1 VRSALRDVAK
11 SKQSEALR
19 IPANS
24 EEVEEARQ
32 RLKDSMANA
41 DNGSATGEF
50 GLAGAVA
57 DDGSTAAA
65 PQSVAGTA
73 GQAERIKLPPA
84 PRGKIFEWAV
94 YGATGAFLAVVVGL
108 FVELLVNSWTSIATF
123 GLHFLWTS
131 EWNPVT
137 NQFGALPFIYGT
149 IVSSAI
155 AIFLASI
162 AGVMAGAFLA
172 EFSPPQLSSPL
183 SFVIELLAAV
193 PSVVYGLWGLFVLGP
208 VMRDYVEPALQRYFG
223 FLPIF
228 SGTIY
233 GVGMLTAGVILAIM
247 IVPTV
252 TAISRDVMRAVPDS
266 QREAI
271 WALGAN
277 RWQSFTMVVL
287 PIARPGVFGA
297 CILALGRALGE
308 TIATTMVIGNRPAIA
323 ASLFA
328 PGYTISSVIANEFT
342 EATTQV
348 YLSALIELGLL
359 LFVISVIVN
368 ALARVLLWTILRPME
383 S

>member
-1 VRSALRDVAK
+1 
-11 SKQSEALR
+11 
-19 IPANS
+19 
-24 EEVEEARQ
+24 
-32 RLKDSMANA
+32 MANA
-41 DNGSATGEF
+41 DNGGAMDEF
-50 GLAGAVA
+50 DVVGAVA
-57 DDGSTAAA
+57 DDVSSAA
-65 PQSVAGTA
+65 PPDSVTGTA
-73 GQAERIKLPPA
+73 GQVERIKLPPA
-84 PRGKIFEWAV
+84 PSGKIFEWAV
-94 YGATGAFLAVVVGL
+94 YGATGVFLAVVAGL
-108 FVELLVNSWTSIATF
+108 FVELLTNSWLSISIF
-123 GLHFLWTS
+123 GLPFLWTS
-131 EWNPVT
+131 QWNPVT
-137 NQFGALPFIYGT
+137 SQFGALPFIYGT
-149 IVSSAI
+149 VVSSAI
-155 AIFLASI
+155 AILLASV

-172 EFSPPQLSSPL
+172 EFSPPRLSEPL

-208 VMRDYVEPALQRYFG
+208 VMRVHVEPMLQRYFG

-228 SGTIY
+228 KGTIY

-252 TAISRDVMRAVPDS
+252 TAISRDVMRAVPNS

-277 RWQSFTMVVL
+277 RWQGFTMVVL
-287 PIARPGVFGA
+287 PISRPGVFGA

-323 ASLFA
+323 VSLFA

-359 LFVISVIVN
+359 LFIISVIVN
-368 ALARVLLWTILRPME
+368 ALARLLLWTIFRPME

>member
-1 VRSALRDVAK
+1 MSDQAEPAEVPMTVESLRG
-11 SKQSEALR
+11 
-19 IPANS
+19 
-24 EEVEEARQ
+24 EEAQ
-32 RLKDSMANA
+32 RPRENSMANL
-41 DNGSATGEF
+41 DNGAATGDV
-50 GLAGAVA
+50 GWADTAAGGAATAPTVQ
-57 DDGSTAAA
+57 AAA
-65 PQSVAGTA
+65 PIGRV
-73 GQAERIKLPPA
+73 KLPPA
-84 PRGKIFEWAV
+84 PRGRAFEWAV
-94 YGATGAFLAVVVGL
+94 YGATGAFVALVVGL
-108 FVELLVNSWTSIATF
+108 FVELVINSRLSISAF
-123 GLHFLWTS
+123 GLSFLWTS
-131 EWNPVT
+131 QWNPVT

-155 AIFLASI
+155 AILLASV
-162 AGVMAGAFLA
+162 AGVLAGAFLA
-172 EFSPPQLSSPL
+172 EFSPPRMSEPL

-208 VMRDYVEPALQRYFG
+208 VMRDYVEPFLQHYLG

-228 SGTIY
+228 AGTIY

-252 TAISRDVMRAVPDS
+252 TAISRDVMRAVPNS

-271 WALGAN
+271 WALGAD
-277 RWQSFTMVVL
+277 RWQGFVMVVL
-287 PIARPGVFGA
+287 PIARPGIFAA

-368 ALARVLLWTILRPME
+368 ALARLLLWTIFRPME

>member
-1 VRSALRDVAK
+1 MPP
-11 SKQSEALR
+11 EAAPKLQDL
-19 IPANS
+19 
-24 EEVEEARQ
+24 EETRRPPQDPIV
-32 RLKDSMANA
+32 NA
-41 DNGSATGEF
+41 DSGAAAAELGLVAAAGDAAAVAPSDLAKPAE
-50 GLAGAVA
+50 LAGRV
-57 DDGSTAAA
+57 
-65 PQSVAGTA
+65 
-73 GQAERIKLPPA
+73 KLPPA
-84 PRGKIFEWAV
+84 ARGRIFELAV
-94 YGATGAFLAVVVGL
+94 YGATGAFIAIVAGL
-108 FVELLVNSWTSIATF
+108 FIELLTNSWLSISTF
-123 GLHFLWTS
+123 GLSFLWTS
-131 EWNPVT
+131 QWNPVT
-137 NQFGALPFIYGT
+137 DQFGALPFIYGT

-155 AIFLASI
+155 AILLASI
-162 AGVMAGAFLA
+162 SGVMAGAFLA
-172 EFSPPQLSSPL
+172 EFSPIRLAEPL

-208 VMRDYVEPALQRYFG
+208 VMRDYVEPVLQRYFG

-271 WALGAN
+271 WALGAT
-277 RWQSFTMVVL
+277 RWQGFKMVVL
-287 PIARPGVFGA
+287 PIARPGIFAA

-368 ALARVLLWTILRPME
+368 GLARLLLWTIFRPME

>member
-1 VRSALRDVAK
+1 MPP
-11 SKQSEALR
+11 EAAPKLQHL
-19 IPANS
+19 
-24 EEVEEARQ
+24 EETRRPPEDPIV
-32 RLKDSMANA
+32 NA
-41 DNGSATGEF
+41 DSGAASAEL
-50 GLAGAVA
+50 GLVAAAGDAAAVA
-57 DDGSTAAA
+57 SGDL
-65 PQSVAGTA
+65 
-73 GQAERIKLPPA
+73 AEPAELGGRVKLPQA
-84 PRGKIFEWAV
+84 ARGRIFELAV
-94 YGATGAFLAVVVGL
+94 YGATGAFIAIVAGL
-108 FVELLVNSWTSIATF
+108 FIELLTNSWPSISTF
-123 GLHFLWTS
+123 GLSFLWTS
-131 EWNPVT
+131 QWNPVT
-137 NQFGALPFIYGT
+137 DQFGALPFIYGT

-155 AIFLASI
+155 AILLASI
-162 AGVMAGAFLA
+162 SGVMAGAFLA
-172 EFSPPQLSSPL
+172 EFSPIRLAEPL

-208 VMRDYVEPALQRYFG
+208 VMRDSVEPVLQRYFG

-271 WALGAN
+271 WALGAT
-277 RWQSFTMVVL
+277 RWQGFKMVVL
-287 PIARPGVFGA
+287 PIARPGIFAA

-368 ALARVLLWTILRPME
+368 GLARLLLWTIFRPME